1 MRNIFSDKEQTNN
14 LFNQEKNMATKQDIQ
29 DLSNQISAISASLD
43 SVSENLSQYITSMG
57 KNITTGQINAL
68 QAAISILEATNAKL
82 TSANITSLTVSGM
95 SSLATLT
102 ANLATIASDLNV
114 GGNVDINGNIK
125 ASNATFEEITAT
137 TANIANWTVENL
149 TANKITAT
157 EIDVDSIK
165 SNGTVSANNIES
177 TTATIGNLSGNEITA
192 NKVTVSNELSSGLG
206 TFDEV
211 KVENIHWKESVD
223 YPNTTEVYLT
233 VPHFENGTYYLR
245 ANGPTKTLF
254 TVEILNSV
262 DNFFVRWSQALVG
275 YISTMY
281 KIGNDS
287 NAQICI
293 HIKNIENVAFTLEY
307 ATVCATPNVSAP
319 VGSVNPPSAYG
330 TRYPVIY
337 KDGNKFFRLVD
348 LANQGSDHHIL
359 SKVSTNVYDDATF
372 TYTFDGTENVI
383 YYDYIPDQ
391 SLNKNDNVQFN
402 KIVTSESS
410 ATSSDISKD
419 LTVGEKVKLP
429 NIYNGPALTE
439 EEKAALPDDTLLID
453 TNVIS
458 RKTTK
463 AGTVQIKPFVP
474 YDENN
479 VSENRPLV
487 YDQVN
492 DVLKKATGDIDI
504 PGNLTVGGNT
514 KLTGDTFISGDLTV
528 SGTVHSIDQEEIVAD
543 GDTVTLR
550 ANNNLPLATGQVSGI
565 VVNKYNGT
573 DNLTVATGND
583 GTLRVGTAEGTD
595 TTYTNIALN
604 HSDGKYYTYENNTY
618 TLLDPQ
624 PNGNMTSWTGKD
636 VVGGY
641 THYAT
646 AVFTV
651 IDTTTLSPI
660 ATRDEEENMND
671 GGVVVWDSNTT
682 SMKTVPLPTN
692 NAQTLV
698 SKWTEDPN
706 THVIT
711 KGYEWKSNV
720 GVGEHNSIFRGKCL
734 NGNPAT
740 MYPIL
745 PIGNT
750 KNLPGG
756 GYTIEQVLA
765 NISAGNFDDIYIGDY
780 FIDSNN
786 KVYRIAGLD
795 TELNKGNTPLTSHH
809 AVIVTD
815 FALTNMGWNHENT
828 TVGGYQSSDVQAYC
842 DGDGQAAIESVFG
855 AAHVLTVSDVLSK
868 AINATATSPGYPGWQ
883 GVTSDWG
890 WFSHKV
896 RLMSEVEVYGARVW
910 SGSFDIGTA
919 NEQFPLFRLMPQ
931 LATGLRYSYWLSGIV
946 NATIACCVPDF
957 GSARYYATG
966 GDLGVRVRFLVG

>member
-14 LFNQEKNMATKQDIQ
+14 LFNQENNMATKQDIQ

-82 TSANITSLTVSGM
+82 TSANITSLTVSGI
-95 SSLATLT
+95 SSLANLT
-102 ANLATIASDLNV
+102 ADLATISSDLNV
-114 GGNVDINGNIK
+114 GGNITVTGNIK

-157 EIDVDSIK
+157 EIEAGSIK
-165 SNGTVSANNIES
+165 SNGTVSANNVES
-177 TTATIGNLSGNEITA
+177 ATATIGNLSGNEITA
-192 NKVTVSNELSSGLG
+192 DKVTVRNELSSSLG

-245 ANGPTKTLF
+245 ANGPTRTLF

-275 YISTMY
+275 YIATMY
-281 KIGNDS
+281 KTGDGPS
-287 NAQICI
+287 SQICI

-307 ATVCATPNVSAP
+307 ATICATPNVSAP
-319 VGSVNPPSAYG
+319 VGSVNPPSVYG

-348 LANQGSDHHIL
+348 LANQGSDAHIL
-359 SKVSTNVYDDATF
+359 SKVSTNVYDDVTRE
-372 TYTFDGTENVI
+372 YTFDGTENVI
-383 YYDYIPDQ
+383 YYDYLPDQ
-391 SLNKNDNVQFN
+391 SLNKDDNVQFN
-402 KIVTSESS
+402 KINTTESS
-410 ATSSDISKD
+410 AASSDISKG

-439 EEKAALPDDTLLID
+439 EEKAALPDETLLID

-463 AGTVQIKPFVP
+463 ASTVQIKPFVP

-479 VSENRPLV
+479 SSEKRPLV
-487 YDQVN
+487 YDSVN

-504 PGNLTVGGNT
+504 PGNLTVGGNNNVTGNTKINGTLEAGNTKVNGDTNITGNTTIGGTLDVSGET
-514 KLTGDTFISGDLTV
+514 KLTGDTFVSGDLTV

-573 DNLTVATGND
+573 DDLTVATGND

-604 HSDGKYYTYENNTY
+604 HTDGKYYTYENDTY

-651 IDTTTLSPI
+651 IDTKTLSAI
-660 ATRDEEENMND
+660 ATRDEETNMND
-671 GGVVVWDSNTT
+671 GGVVVWDSDTI
-682 SMKTVPLPTN
+682 SMKTLPLPTN
-692 NAQTLV
+692 NAQALV

-720 GVGEHNSIFRGKCL
+720 G
-734 NGNPAT
+734 
-740 MYPIL
+740 
-745 PIGNT
+745 
-750 KNLPGG
+750 GG
-756 GYTIEQVLA
+756 GLA
-765 NISAGNFDDIYIGDY
+765 FVGTRAEYEVAKLIPEGKDGYIGPQTLVTITDEDD
-780 FIDSNN
+780 FIIGEN
-786 KVYRIAGLD
+786 K
-795 TELNKGNTPLTSHH
+795 
-809 AVIVTD
+809 
-815 FALTNMGWNHENT
+815 
-828 TVGGYQSSDVQAYC
+828 
-842 DGDGQAAIESVFG
+842 
-855 AAHVLTVSDVLSK
+855 
-868 AINATATSPGYPGWQ
+868 
-883 GVTSDWG
+883 
-890 WFSHKV
+890 
-896 RLMSEVEVYGARVW
+896 
-910 SGSFDIGTA
+910 
-919 NEQFPLFRLMPQ
+919 
-931 LATGLRYSYWLSGIV
+931 
-946 NATIACCVPDF
+946 
-957 GSARYYATG
+957 
-966 GDLGVRVRFLVG
+966 

>member
-14 LFNQEKNMATKQDIQ
+14 LFNQENNMATKQDIQ

-43 SVSENLSQYITSMG
+43 NVSENLSQYITSMG

-68 QAAISILEATNAKL
+68 QAAISILEATTAKL
-82 TSANITSLTVSGM
+82 TTANITSLTVSGI
-95 SSLATLT
+95 SSLASLT
-102 ANLATIASDLNV
+102 ADLATISSDLTV
-114 GGNVDINGNIK
+114 GGSVDINGDIK

-157 EIDVDSIK
+157 EIEAGSIK
-165 SNGTVSANNIES
+165 SNGTVEANNIES
-177 TTATIGNLSGNEITA
+177 ATATIGNLSGNEITA
-192 NKVTVSNELSSGLG
+192 DKVTVNNELSSGLG

-262 DNFFVRWSQALVG
+262 DNFFVRWSQALAG
-275 YISTMY
+275 YIATMY
-281 KIGNDS
+281 KTGNDQNS
-287 NAQICI
+287 QICI
-293 HIKNIENVAFTLEY
+293 HIKNIENVAFSLEY
-307 ATVCATPNVSAP
+307 ATICATPNVSAP
-319 VGSVNPPSAYG
+319 VGSVNPPSEYG

-348 LANQGSDHHIL
+348 LANQGSDSHIL
-359 SKVSTNVYDDATF
+359 SKVSTNVYDDATL

-391 SLNKNDNVQFN
+391 SLNKGDNVQFN
-402 KIVTSESS
+402 KITTSESS
-410 ATSSDISKD
+410 ATSSNISKD

-463 AGTVQIKPFVP
+463 AGAVQIKPFVP

-479 VSENRPLV
+479 NSENRPLV
-487 YDQVN
+487 YDSVN
-492 DVLKKATGDIDI
+492 DVLKKSTGDIDI
-504 PGNLTVGGNT
+504 SGNLTVGGNNNITGNTTINGTLESGNTTIGGTLDVSGET
-514 KLTGDTFISGDLTV
+514 KLTGDTFVSGDLTV

-573 DNLTVATGND
+573 DDLTVATGND
-583 GTLRVGTAEGTD
+583 GTLRVGTAVGTD
-595 TTYTNIALN
+595 TNYTNIALN
-604 HSDGKYYTYENNTY
+604 HSDGKYYKYENDTY

-624 PNGNMTSWTGKD
+624 PSGNMTSWTGKD

-651 IDTTTLSPI
+651 IDTKTLSAI
-660 ATRDEEENMND
+660 ATRDEETNMND

-682 SMKTVPLPTN
+682 SLKTVPLPTN
-692 NAQTLV
+692 NAQALV
-698 SKWTEDPN
+698 SKWTEDPE

-720 GVGEHNSIFRGKCL
+720 G
-734 NGNPAT
+734 
-740 MYPIL
+740 
-745 PIGNT
+745 
-750 KNLPGG
+750 GG
-756 GYTIEQVLA
+756 GLA
-765 NISAGNFDDIYIGDY
+765 FVGTRAEYEVAKLIPEGKDGYIGPQTLVTITDEDD
-780 FIDSNN
+780 FIT
-786 KVYRIAGLD
+786 G
-795 TELNKGNTPLTSHH
+795 
-809 AVIVTD
+809 
-815 FALTNMGWNHENT
+815 
-828 TVGGYQSSDVQAYC
+828 
-842 DGDGQAAIESVFG
+842 ES
-855 AAHVLTVSDVLSK
+855 K
-868 AINATATSPGYPGWQ
+868 
-883 GVTSDWG
+883 
-890 WFSHKV
+890 
-896 RLMSEVEVYGARVW
+896 
-910 SGSFDIGTA
+910 
-919 NEQFPLFRLMPQ
+919 
-931 LATGLRYSYWLSGIV
+931 
-946 NATIACCVPDF
+946 
-957 GSARYYATG
+957 
-966 GDLGVRVRFLVG
+966 

>member
-14 LFNQEKNMATKQDIQ
+14 LFNQENNMATKQDIQ

-43 SVSENLSQYITSMG
+43 NVSENLSQYIAAMG

-82 TSANITSLTVSGM
+82 TTANITSLTVSGM
-95 SSLATLT
+95 SSLANLT
-102 ANLATIASDLNV
+102 ADLATIASDLSV
-114 GGNVDINGNIK
+114 GGSVDINGDIK

-157 EIDVDSIK
+157 EIEAGSIK

-192 NKVTVSNELSSGLG
+192 NKITVNNELSSDLG
-206 TFDEV
+206 AFDEA
-211 KVENIHWKESVD
+211 KVGNIHWKEYVD

-275 YISTMY
+275 YIATMY
-281 KIGNDS
+281 KIGAGP

-319 VGSVNPPSAYG
+319 VGSVNPPSVYS

-337 KDGNKFFRLVD
+337 GDGNKFFRLVD
-348 LANQGSDHHIL
+348 LANQGSDSHIL
-359 SKVSTNVYDDATF
+359 SKVSTNVYDDATL

-391 SLNKNDNVQFN
+391 SLNKDDNVQFN
-402 KIVTSESS
+402 KITTLESS
-410 ATSSDISKD
+410 ATSSDISES

-463 AGTVQIKPFVP
+463 ASTVQIKPFVP

-487 YDQVN
+487 YDAVN
-492 DVLKKATGDIDI
+492 DVLKKSTGDIDVS
-504 PGNLTVGGNT
+504 GNLTVGENTTITGNTTISGTLEAGNTTVNGTLDVSGNTTLGGTLESGNTTVNGTLDVSGET

-528 SGTVHSIDQEEIVAD
+528 SGTVHSIDQEEVVAD

-573 DNLTVATGND
+573 DDLAIVTDNEGTV
-583 GTLRVGTAEGTD
+583 RVGTGKGTD

-604 HSDGKYYTYENNTY
+604 HSDGKYYTYENDTY
-618 TLLDPQ
+618 TLIDPQ
-624 PNGNMTSWTGKD
+624 PNGNMTSWTGKEEVD
-636 VVGGY
+636 GY

-651 IDTTTLSPI
+651 IEKTSLQPLL
-660 ATRDEEENMND
+660 TREEESDLTD
-671 GGVVVWDSNTT
+671 GAVLVWDAE
-682 SMKTVPLPTN
+682 KTKAIGTIAPTN
-692 NAQTLV
+692 SMQTLV
-698 SKWTEDPN
+698 SKIIDGK
-706 THVIT
+706 IS
-711 KGYEWKSNV
+711 YEW
-720 GVGEHNSIFRGKCL
+720 G
-734 NGNPAT
+734 
-740 MYPIL
+740 
-745 PIGNT
+745 
-750 KNLPGG
+750 
-756 GYTIEQVLA
+756 
-765 NISAGNFDDIYIGDY
+765 SAG
-780 FIDSNN
+780 S
-786 KVYRIAGLD
+786 AGL
-795 TELNKGNTPLTSHH
+795 
-809 AVIVTD
+809 A
-815 FALTNMGWNHENT
+815 F
-828 TVGGYQSSDVQAYC
+828 
-842 DGDGQAAIESVFG
+842 
-855 AAHVLTVSDVLSK
+855 
-868 AINATATSPGYPGWQ
+868 
-883 GVTSDWG
+883 
-890 WFSHKV
+890 
-896 RLMSEVEVYGARVW
+896 
-910 SGSFDIGTA
+910 IGTRA
-919 NEQFPLFRLMPQ
+919 EYEVAKMIPEGN
-931 LATGLRYSYWLSGIV
+931 SGHIPAKAMV
-946 NATIACCVPDF
+946 IITDETDTVK
-957 GSARYYATG
+957 GESK
-966 GDLGVRVRFLVG
+966 

>member
-14 LFNQEKNMATKQDIQ
+14 LFNQENNMATKQDIQ

-43 SVSENLSQYITSMG
+43 NVSENLSQYITAMG

-82 TSANITSLTVSGM
+82 TTANITSLTVSGI
-95 SSLATLT
+95 SSLATLI
-102 ANLATIASDLNV
+102 ADLATISSDLSV
-114 GGNVDINGNIK
+114 GGSVEINGDIK

-149 TANKITAT
+149 TANKINAT
-157 EIDVDSIK
+157 EIEAGSIK
-165 SNGTVSANNIES
+165 SNGTVSADNIES
-177 TTATIGNLSGNEITA
+177 ATATIGNLSGSEIA
-192 NKVTVSNELSSGLG
+192 ADKVTVSNELSSGLG

-211 KVENIHWKESVD
+211 KIENIHWKEYVD
-223 YPNTTEVYLT
+223 YPNTTEIYLT

-254 TVEILNSV
+254 TVEIQNSV
-262 DNFFVRWSQALVG
+262 DNFFVRWSQALAG
-275 YISTMY
+275 YIATMY
-281 KIGNDS
+281 KTGDGPS
-287 NAQICI
+287 SQICI

-307 ATVCATPNVSAP
+307 TTICATPNVSAP
-319 VGSVNPPSAYG
+319 VGSVNPPSVYG

-348 LANQGSDHHIL
+348 LANQGSDSHIL
-359 SKVSTNVYDDATF
+359 SKVSTNVYDDATL

-391 SLNKNDNVQFN
+391 SLNKDDNVQFN
-402 KIVTSESS
+402 KITASESS
-410 ATSSDISKD
+410 ATTSDISES
-419 LTVGEKVKLP
+419 LTVGKKVKLP

-463 AGTVQIKPFVP
+463 ASTVQIKPFVP

-487 YDQVN
+487 YDAVN
-492 DVLKKATGDIDI
+492 DVLKKSTGDIDVS
-504 PGNLTVGGNT
+504 GNLTIGGNT
-514 KLTGDTFISGDLTV
+514 DITGNTTIGGTLEAGNTKINGNTNITGNTTIGGTLDVSGDTKFTGNTFISGDLTV

-573 DNLTVATGND
+573 DDLTVATGND

-604 HSDGKYYTYENNTY
+604 HTDGKYYTYENDTY

-651 IDTTTLSPI
+651 IDTKTLAAI
-660 ATRDEEENMND
+660 ATRDEETNMND
-671 GGVVVWDSNTT
+671 GGVVVWDSNTI
-682 SMKTVPLPTN
+682 SLKTVSLPTN
-692 NAQTLV
+692 NAQALV
-698 SKWTEDPN
+698 SKWTEDPD
-706 THVIT
+706 THIIT

-720 GVGEHNSIFRGKCL
+720 G
-734 NGNPAT
+734 
-740 MYPIL
+740 
-745 PIGNT
+745 
-750 KNLPGG
+750 GG
-756 GYTIEQVLA
+756 GLA
-765 NISAGNFDDIYIGDY
+765 FVGTRAEYEVAKLIPEGKDGYIGPQTLVTITDEDD
-780 FIDSNN
+780 FIT
-786 KVYRIAGLD
+786 G
-795 TELNKGNTPLTSHH
+795 
-809 AVIVTD
+809 
-815 FALTNMGWNHENT
+815 
-828 TVGGYQSSDVQAYC
+828 
-842 DGDGQAAIESVFG
+842 ES
-855 AAHVLTVSDVLSK
+855 K
-868 AINATATSPGYPGWQ
+868 
-883 GVTSDWG
+883 
-890 WFSHKV
+890 
-896 RLMSEVEVYGARVW
+896 
-910 SGSFDIGTA
+910 
-919 NEQFPLFRLMPQ
+919 
-931 LATGLRYSYWLSGIV
+931 
-946 NATIACCVPDF
+946 
-957 GSARYYATG
+957 
-966 GDLGVRVRFLVG
+966 

>member
-14 LFNQEKNMATKQDIQ
+14 LFNQENNMATKQDIQ
-29 DLSNQISAISASLD
+29 DLSNQISVISASLD
-43 SVSENLSQYITSMG
+43 NVSENLSQYITTMG

-68 QAAISILEATNAKL
+68 QAAISILEATTAKL
-82 TSANITSLTVSGM
+82 TTANITSLTVSGM
-95 SSLATLT
+95 SSLANLT
-102 ANLATIASDLNV
+102 ADLATISSDLTV
-114 GGNVDINGNIK
+114 GGNVTITGDVKG
-125 ASNATFEEITAT
+125 ANATFEEITAT

-157 EIDVDSIK
+157 EIEAGSIK
-165 SNGTVSANNIES
+165 SNGTVSADNIKS
-177 TTATIGNLSGNEITA
+177 ATATIGNLSGNEITA
-192 NKVTVSNELSSGLG
+192 DKVTVSNELSSALG

-211 KVENIHWKESVD
+211 KVENIHWKEYVD

-245 ANGPTKTLF
+245 ANGPTRTLF
-254 TVEILNSV
+254 TVEIANSV
-262 DNFFVRWSQALVG
+262 DNFFIRWSQAIAG
-275 YISTMY
+275 YIATMY
-281 KIGNDS
+281 KTGDGP
-287 NAQICI
+287 NAKICI

-307 ATVCATPNVSAP
+307 ATICATPNVSAP
-319 VGSVNPPSAYG
+319 VGSVNPPSVYG

-337 KDGNKFFRLVD
+337 QHGNKFFRLVD
-348 LANQGSDHHIL
+348 LANQGSDSHIL
-359 SKVSTNVYDDATF
+359 SKVSTNVYDDATL
-372 TYTFDGTENVI
+372 TYTFDGTENVT

-391 SLNKNDNVQFN
+391 SLNKDDNVQFN
-402 KIVTSESS
+402 KINTLESS

-463 AGTVQIKPFVP
+463 ASTVQIKPFVP

-492 DVLKKATGDIDI
+492 DVLKKSTGDIDI
-504 PGNLTVGGNT
+504 PGNLTVGGNNNITGNTTINGTLEVGNTKVNGNTDITGKTTIGGTLDVSGET
-514 KLTGDTFISGDLTV
+514 KLTGNTFISGDLTV

-573 DNLTVATGND
+573 DDLTVATGND

-595 TTYTNIALN
+595 TNYTNIALN
-604 HSDGKYYTYENNTY
+604 HTDGKYYTYENDTY

-624 PNGNMTSWTGKD
+624 PNGNMTSWTGKN

-660 ATRDEEENMND
+660 ATRDEEANMND
-671 GGVVVWDSNTT
+671 GGVVVWDSDTT
-682 SMKTVPLPTN
+682 SLKTVHLPTN
-692 NAQTLV
+692 NAQALV
-698 SKWTEDPN
+698 SKWTEDPE

-720 GVGEHNSIFRGKCL
+720 G
-734 NGNPAT
+734 
-740 MYPIL
+740 
-745 PIGNT
+745 
-750 KNLPGG
+750 GG
-756 GYTIEQVLA
+756 GLA
-765 NISAGNFDDIYIGDY
+765 FVGTRAEYEVAKLIPEGKDGYIGPQTLVTITDEDD
-780 FIDSNN
+780 FI
-786 KVYRIAGLD
+786 
-795 TELNKGNTPLTSHH
+795 
-809 AVIVTD
+809 
-815 FALTNMGWNHENT
+815 
-828 TVGGYQSSDVQAYC
+828 
-842 DGDGQAAIESVFG
+842 
-855 AAHVLTVSDVLSK
+855 
-868 AINATATSPGYPGWQ
+868 
-883 GVTSDWG
+883 
-890 WFSHKV
+890 
-896 RLMSEVEVYGARVW
+896 
-910 SGSFDIGTA
+910 
-919 NEQFPLFRLMPQ
+919 
-931 LATGLRYSYWLSGIV
+931 TGEIK
-946 NATIACCVPDF
+946 
-957 GSARYYATG
+957 
-966 GDLGVRVRFLVG
+966 

>member
-14 LFNQEKNMATKQDIQ
+14 LFNQENNMATKQDIQ

-43 SVSENLSQYITSMG
+43 NVSENLSQYITAMG

-82 TSANITSLTVSGM
+82 TTANITSLTVSGM

-102 ANLATIASDLNV
+102 ADLATIASDLSV
-114 GGNVDINGNIK
+114 GGSVDINGDIK

-157 EIDVDSIK
+157 EIEAGSIK
-165 SNGTVSANNIES
+165 SNGTVSADNIES
-177 TTATIGNLSGNEITA
+177 ATATIGNLSGTEITA
-192 NKVTVSNELSSGLG
+192 DKVTVNNELSSGLG

-211 KVENIHWKESVD
+211 KIENIHWKEYVD

-262 DNFFVRWSQALVG
+262 DNFFVRWSQALAG
-275 YISTMY
+275 YIATMY
-281 KIGNDS
+281 KIGNDQNS
-287 NAQICI
+287 QICI

-307 ATVCATPNVSAP
+307 ATICATPNVAAP
-319 VGSVNPPSAYG
+319 VGSVNPPSVYG

-348 LANQGSDHHIL
+348 LANQGSDSHIL
-359 SKVSTNVYDDATF
+359 SKVSTNVYDDATL

-391 SLNKNDNVQFN
+391 SLNKDDNVQFN
-402 KIVTSESS
+402 KITTSESS
-410 ATSSDISKD
+410 ATSSDISKS

-463 AGTVQIKPFVP
+463 ASTVQIKPFVP

-487 YDQVN
+487 YDAVN
-492 DVLKKATGDIDI
+492 DVLKKSTGDIDVS
-504 PGNLTVGGNT
+504 GNLTVGGNNKITGNTTINGTLEAGNTKVNGDTNITGKTTIGGTLDVSGDT
-514 KLTGDTFISGDLTV
+514 KLTGNTFISGDLTV
-528 SGTVHSIDQEEIVAD
+528 SGTVHSIDQEEVVAE
-543 GDTVTLR
+543 GDTITLR
-550 ANNNLPLATGQVSGI
+550 ANNNLPLASGQVSGI
-565 VVNKYNGT
+565 VVNKYNGS
-573 DNLTVATGND
+573 DDLTVATGND
-583 GTLRVGTAEGTD
+583 GTLRVGTARGTG
-595 TTYTNIALN
+595 TEYTNIALK
-604 HSDGKYYTYENNTY
+604 HFDGKYYTFENGVY

-624 PNGNMTSWTGKD
+624 PSGNMTAWTGKEEVED
-636 VVGGY
+636 Y

-646 AVFTV
+646 ATFTV
-651 IDTTTLSPI
+651 VDTTTLSPI
-660 ATRDEEENMND
+660 ATRDEETNMND
-671 GGVVVWDSNTT
+671 GGVVVWDGTST

-692 NAQTLV
+692 NAQALV

-720 GVGEHNSIFRGKCL
+720 G
-734 NGNPAT
+734 
-740 MYPIL
+740 
-745 PIGNT
+745 
-750 KNLPGG
+750 GG
-756 GYTIEQVLA
+756 GLAFVGTRAEYEVAKLIPEGQDGYIAPQTLVTITDE
-765 NISAGNFDDIYIGDY
+765 DD
-780 FIDSNN
+780 FIT
-786 KVYRIAGLD
+786 G
-795 TELNKGNTPLTSHH
+795 
-809 AVIVTD
+809 
-815 FALTNMGWNHENT
+815 
-828 TVGGYQSSDVQAYC
+828 
-842 DGDGQAAIESVFG
+842 ES
-855 AAHVLTVSDVLSK
+855 K
-868 AINATATSPGYPGWQ
+868 
-883 GVTSDWG
+883 
-890 WFSHKV
+890 
-896 RLMSEVEVYGARVW
+896 
-910 SGSFDIGTA
+910 
-919 NEQFPLFRLMPQ
+919 
-931 LATGLRYSYWLSGIV
+931 
-946 NATIACCVPDF
+946 
-957 GSARYYATG
+957 
-966 GDLGVRVRFLVG
+966 

>member
-14 LFNQEKNMATKQDIQ
+14 LFNQENNMATKQDIQ

-43 SVSENLSQYITSMG
+43 NVSENLSQYITAMG

-82 TSANITSLTVSGM
+82 TTTNITSLTVSGM

-102 ANLATIASDLNV
+102 ADLATISSDLSV
-114 GGNVDINGNIK
+114 GGSVEINGDIK

-149 TANKITAT
+149 TANKITA
-157 EIDVDSIK
+157 D
-165 SNGTVSANNIES
+165 
-177 TTATIGNLSGNEITA
+177 
-192 NKVTVSNELSSGLG
+192 KVTVNNELSSGLG

-211 KVENIHWKESVD
+211 KIENIHWKEYID

-254 TVEILNSV
+254 TVEIQNSV
-262 DNFFVRWSQALVG
+262 DNFFIRWSQALAG

-281 KIGNDS
+281 KIGNDQNS
-287 NAQICI
+287 QICI

-307 ATVCATPNVSAP
+307 ATICATPNVSAP
-319 VGSVNPPSAYG
+319 VGSVNPPSVYG

-348 LANQGSDHHIL
+348 LANQGSDSHIL
-359 SKVSTNVYDDATF
+359 SKVSTNVYDDATL

-402 KIVTSESS
+402 KITASESS
-410 ATSSDISKD
+410 ATSSDISKS

-463 AGTVQIKPFVP
+463 SSTVQIKPFVP

-487 YDQVN
+487 YDAVN
-492 DVLKKATGDIDI
+492 DVLKKSTGDIDI
-504 PGNLTVGGNT
+504 SGNLTVGENTKITGNTTIDGTLEAGNTKVNGTLDVSGNTTLGGTLDVSGDT
-514 KLTGDTFISGDLTV
+514 KLTGNTFISGDLTV
-528 SGTVHSIDQEEIVAD
+528 SGTVRSIDQEEIVAD

-573 DNLTVATGND
+573 DDLAIVTDNEGTV
-583 GTLRVGTAEGTD
+583 RVGTGKGTD

-604 HSDGKYYTYENNTY
+604 HTDGKYYTYENDTY
-618 TLLDPQ
+618 TLIDPQ
-624 PNGNMTSWTGKD
+624 PNGNMTSWTGKEE
-636 VVGGY
+636 VENY

-651 IDTTTLSPI
+651 IEKTSLQPLL
-660 ATRDEEENMND
+660 TREEESDLTD
-671 GGVVVWDSNTT
+671 GAVLVWDAE
-682 SMKTVPLPTN
+682 KTKAVGTIAPTN
-692 NAQTLV
+692 SMQTLV
-698 SKWTEDPN
+698 SKIIDGK
-706 THVIT
+706 IS
-711 KGYEWKSNV
+711 YEW
-720 GVGEHNSIFRGKCL
+720 G
-734 NGNPAT
+734 
-740 MYPIL
+740 
-745 PIGNT
+745 
-750 KNLPGG
+750 
-756 GYTIEQVLA
+756 
-765 NISAGNFDDIYIGDY
+765 SAG
-780 FIDSNN
+780 S
-786 KVYRIAGLD
+786 AGL
-795 TELNKGNTPLTSHH
+795 
-809 AVIVTD
+809 A
-815 FALTNMGWNHENT
+815 F
-828 TVGGYQSSDVQAYC
+828 
-842 DGDGQAAIESVFG
+842 
-855 AAHVLTVSDVLSK
+855 
-868 AINATATSPGYPGWQ
+868 
-883 GVTSDWG
+883 
-890 WFSHKV
+890 
-896 RLMSEVEVYGARVW
+896 
-910 SGSFDIGTA
+910 IGTRA
-919 NEQFPLFRLMPQ
+919 EYEVAKMIPEGNEGHIPSR
-931 LATGLRYSYWLSGIV
+931 A
-946 NATIACCVPDF
+946 
-957 GSARYYATG
+957 
-966 GDLGVRVRFLVG
+966 LVILLDETDTVKGEMK

>member
-14 LFNQEKNMATKQDIQ
+14 LFNQENNMATKQDIQ

-43 SVSENLSQYITSMG
+43 NVSENLSQYIAAMG

-82 TSANITSLTVSGM
+82 TTANITSLTVSGI

-102 ANLATIASDLNV
+102 ADLATISSDLNV
-114 GGNVDINGNIK
+114 GGNATVTGDVKG
-125 ASNATFEEITAT
+125 ANATFDEITAT

-157 EIDVDSIK
+157 EIEAGSIK
-165 SNGTVSANNIES
+165 SNGAVSANNIES
-177 TTATIGNLSGNEITA
+177 ATATIGNLSGNEITA
-192 NKVTVSNELSSGLG
+192 DKVTVSNELSSALG

-254 TVEILNSV
+254 TVEIQNSV
-262 DNFFVRWSQALVG
+262 DNFFVRWSQAIAG
-275 YISTMY
+275 YIATMY
-281 KIGNDS
+281 KLGNDQNS
-287 NAQICI
+287 QICI

-307 ATVCATPNVSAP
+307 ATICATPNVSAP
-319 VGSVNPPSAYG
+319 VGSVNPPSVYA

-348 LANQGSDHHIL
+348 LANQGSDSHIL
-359 SKVSTNVYDDATF
+359 SKVSTNVYDDATL
-372 TYTFDGTENVI
+372 TYTFDGTENVT
-383 YYDYIPDQ
+383 YKDYIPDQ

-402 KIVTSESS
+402 KITTSKSS
-410 ATSSDISKD
+410 VTSSDISKY

-429 NIYNGPALTE
+429 NIYNGHALTE

-463 AGTVQIKPFVP
+463 ASTVQIKPLVP

-479 VSENRPLV
+479 SSENRPLV
-487 YDQVN
+487 YDAVN
-492 DVLKKATGDIDI
+492 DVLKKATGDIDVS
-504 PGNLTVGGNT
+504 GNLTVGGNNNITGNTTISGTLETGNTTINGTLDVSGNT

-573 DNLTVATGND
+573 DDLAIVTDNEGTV
-583 GTLRVGTAEGTD
+583 RVGTGKGTD

-604 HSDGKYYTYENNTY
+604 HSDGKYYKYENDTY

-624 PNGNMTSWTGKD
+624 PNGNMTSWTGKN

-651 IDTTTLSPI
+651 IEKTSLQPLL
-660 ATRDEEENMND
+660 TREEESDLTD
-671 GGVVVWDSNTT
+671 GAVLVWNAE
-682 SMKTVPLPTN
+682 KTKAVGTIAPTN
-692 NAQTLV
+692 SMQTLI
-698 SKWTEDPN
+698 SK
-706 THVIT
+706 IT
-711 KGYEWKSNV
+711 DGKITYEWGSAGSAGLAFIGTRAEYEVAKMIT
-720 GVGEHNSIFRGKCL
+720 E
-734 NGNPAT
+734 GNPGHI
-740 MYPIL
+740 PNHSLVIL
-745 PIGNT
+745 TDETDTIKGET
-750 KNLPGG
+750 K
-756 GYTIEQVLA
+756 
-765 NISAGNFDDIYIGDY
+765 
-780 FIDSNN
+780 
-786 KVYRIAGLD
+786 
-795 TELNKGNTPLTSHH
+795 
-809 AVIVTD
+809 
-815 FALTNMGWNHENT
+815 
-828 TVGGYQSSDVQAYC
+828 
-842 DGDGQAAIESVFG
+842 
-855 AAHVLTVSDVLSK
+855 
-868 AINATATSPGYPGWQ
+868 
-883 GVTSDWG
+883 
-890 WFSHKV
+890 
-896 RLMSEVEVYGARVW
+896 
-910 SGSFDIGTA
+910 
-919 NEQFPLFRLMPQ
+919 
-931 LATGLRYSYWLSGIV
+931 
-946 NATIACCVPDF
+946 
-957 GSARYYATG
+957 
-966 GDLGVRVRFLVG
+966 

>member
-14 LFNQEKNMATKQDIQ
+14 LFNQDNNMATKQDIQ
-29 DLSNQISAISASLD
+29 DLSTQISAISASLD

-82 TSANITSLTVSGM
+82 TSAKITSLTVSGM

-102 ANLATIASDLNV
+102 ADLATIASDLTV
-114 GGNVDINGNIK
+114 GGSVEITGDVKG
-125 ASNATFEEITAT
+125 ANATFEEITAT

-157 EIDVDSIK
+157 EIEAGSIK
-165 SNGTVSANNIES
+165 SNGIVSADNIES
-177 TTATIGNLSGNEITA
+177 ATATIGNLSGNEITA
-192 NKVTVSNELSSGLG
+192 DKVTVSNELSSALG

-254 TVEILNSV
+254 TVEIQNSV
-262 DNFFVRWSQALVG
+262 DNFFVRWSQAIAG
-275 YISTMY
+275 YIATMY
-281 KIGNDS
+281 KTGNGL
-287 NAQICI
+287 NAQICV
-293 HIKNIENVAFTLEY
+293 HIKNIENVAFSLEY
-307 ATVCATPNVSAP
+307 ATICATPNVSAP
-319 VGSVNPPSAYG
+319 VGSVNPPSVYH

-348 LANQGSDHHIL
+348 LANQGSDSHIL
-359 SKVSTNVYDDATF
+359 SKVSTNVYDDATL

-402 KIVTSESS
+402 KITTSESS

-439 EEKAALPDDTLLID
+439 DEKAALPDDTLLID

-463 AGTVQIKPFVP
+463 ASTVQIKPFVP

-479 VSENRPLV
+479 GSENRPLV
-487 YDQVN
+487 YDSVN
-492 DVLKKATGDIDI
+492 DVLKKATGDIDL
-504 PGNLTVGGNT
+504 PGNLTVSGNNNITGNTTLGGTLDVSGET
-514 KLTGDTFISGDLTV
+514 KLTGNTFISGDLTV

-573 DNLTVATGND
+573 DDLAIVTDNEGTV
-583 GTLRVGTAEGTD
+583 RVGTGKGTD

-604 HSDGKYYTYENNTY
+604 HSDGKYYTYENDTY

-624 PNGNMTSWTGKD
+624 PNGSMTSWTGKN
-636 VVGGY
+636 VVDGY

-651 IDTTTLSPI
+651 IEKTSLQPLL
-660 ATRDEEENMND
+660 TREEENNLTD
-671 GGVVVWDSNTT
+671 GAVLVWNAE
-682 SMKTVPLPTN
+682 KTKAIGTIAPTN
-692 NAQTLV
+692 SMQTLV
-698 SKWTEDPN
+698 SK
-706 THVIT
+706 IT
-711 KGYEWKSNV
+711 DGKISYEW
-720 GVGEHNSIFRGKCL
+720 G
-734 NGNPAT
+734 
-740 MYPIL
+740 
-745 PIGNT
+745 
-750 KNLPGG
+750 
-756 GYTIEQVLA
+756 
-765 NISAGNFDDIYIGDY
+765 SAG
-780 FIDSNN
+780 S
-786 KVYRIAGLD
+786 AGL
-795 TELNKGNTPLTSHH
+795 
-809 AVIVTD
+809 A
-815 FALTNMGWNHENT
+815 F
-828 TVGGYQSSDVQAYC
+828 
-842 DGDGQAAIESVFG
+842 
-855 AAHVLTVSDVLSK
+855 
-868 AINATATSPGYPGWQ
+868 
-883 GVTSDWG
+883 
-890 WFSHKV
+890 
-896 RLMSEVEVYGARVW
+896 
-910 SGSFDIGTA
+910 IGTRAEYEVAKMITEGNEGHIPA
-919 NEQFPLFRLMPQ
+919 NAMVIITDEDD
-931 LATGLRYSYWLSGIV
+931 TV
-946 NATIACCVPDF
+946 K
-957 GSARYYATG
+957 
-966 GDLGVRVRFLVG
+966 GDIK

>member
-14 LFNQEKNMATKQDIQ
+14 LFNQENNMATKQDIQ

-43 SVSENLSQYITSMG
+43 NVSENLSQYIAAMG

-82 TSANITSLTVSGM
+82 TTANITSLTVSGM
-95 SSLATLT
+95 SSLASLT
-102 ANLATIASDLNV
+102 ADLATIASDLSV
-114 GGNVDINGNIK
+114 GGSVDINGDIK

-157 EIDVDSIK
+157 EIEAGSIK
-165 SNGTVSANNIES
+165 SNGTVSADNIES
-177 TTATIGNLSGNEITA
+177 ATATIGNLSGTEITSD
-192 NKVTVSNELSSGLG
+192 KVTVNNEISSGLG

-211 KVENIHWKESVD
+211 KVENIHWKEYVD

-254 TVEILNSV
+254 TVEIQNSV

-275 YISTMY
+275 YIATMY
-281 KIGNDS
+281 KIGDGPNS
-287 NAQICI
+287 QICI

-307 ATVCATPNVSAP
+307 ATICATPNVSAP
-319 VGSVNPPSAYG
+319 IGSVNPPSVYG

-348 LANQGSDHHIL
+348 LANQGSDSHIL
-359 SKVSTNVYDDATF
+359 SKVSTNVYDDATL

-391 SLNKNDNVQFN
+391 SLNKDDNVQFN
-402 KIVTSESS
+402 KITTSESS
-410 ATSSDISKD
+410 ATTSDISKS

-463 AGTVQIKPFVP
+463 ASTVQIKPFVP

-479 VSENRPLV
+479 ESENRPLV
-487 YDQVN
+487 YDAVN
-492 DVLKKATGDIDI
+492 DVLKKSTGDIDI
-504 PGNLTVGGNT
+504 SGNLTVGGNNNITGNTTIDGTLEAGNTKVNGNTNITGNTTIGGTLDVSGDT
-514 KLTGDTFISGDLTV
+514 KLTGNTFISGDLTV

-573 DNLTVATGND
+573 DDLTVATGND

-595 TTYTNIALN
+595 TQYTNIALN
-604 HSDGKYYTYENNTY
+604 HSDGKYYTYENDTY

-651 IDTTTLSPI
+651 IDTKTLAAI
-660 ATRDEEENMND
+660 ATRDEETNMND

-682 SMKTVPLPTN
+682 SLKTVPLPTN
-692 NAQTLV
+692 NAQALV
-698 SKWTEDPN
+698 SKWTEDPD

-720 GVGEHNSIFRGKCL
+720 G
-734 NGNPAT
+734 
-740 MYPIL
+740 
-745 PIGNT
+745 
-750 KNLPGG
+750 GG
-756 GYTIEQVLA
+756 GLA
-765 NISAGNFDDIYIGDY
+765 FVGTRAEYEVAKLIPEGKEGYIGPQTLVTITDEDD
-780 FIDSNN
+780 FIT
-786 KVYRIAGLD
+786 G
-795 TELNKGNTPLTSHH
+795 
-809 AVIVTD
+809 
-815 FALTNMGWNHENT
+815 
-828 TVGGYQSSDVQAYC
+828 DV
-842 DGDGQAAIESVFG
+842 
-855 AAHVLTVSDVLSK
+855 K
-868 AINATATSPGYPGWQ
+868 
-883 GVTSDWG
+883 
-890 WFSHKV
+890 
-896 RLMSEVEVYGARVW
+896 
-910 SGSFDIGTA
+910 
-919 NEQFPLFRLMPQ
+919 
-931 LATGLRYSYWLSGIV
+931 
-946 NATIACCVPDF
+946 
-957 GSARYYATG
+957 
-966 GDLGVRVRFLVG
+966 

>member
-14 LFNQEKNMATKQDIQ
+14 LFNQENNMATKQDIQ

-43 SVSENLSQYITSMG
+43 NVSENLSQYITAMG

-82 TSANITSLTVSGM
+82 TTANITSLTVSGM
-95 SSLATLT
+95 SSLASLT
-102 ANLATIASDLNV
+102 ADLATISSDLSV
-114 GGNVDINGNIK
+114 GGSVEINGDIK

-149 TANKITAT
+149 TANKVNAT
-157 EIDVDSIK
+157 EIEAGSIK
-165 SNGTVSANNIES
+165 SNGTVSADNIES
-177 TTATIGNLSGNEITA
+177 ATATIGNLSGNEITA
-192 NKVTVSNELSSGLG
+192 DKVTVSNELSSGLG

-211 KVENIHWKESVD
+211 KIENIHWKEYVD

-254 TVEILNSV
+254 TVEIQNSV
-262 DNFFVRWSQALVG
+262 DNFFVRWSQALAG
-275 YISTMY
+275 YIATMY
-281 KIGNDS
+281 KIGDYQ

-307 ATVCATPNVSAP
+307 ATICATPNVSAP
-319 VGSVNPPSAYG
+319 IGSVNPPSVYG

-337 KDGNKFFRLVD
+337 GNGNKFFRLVD
-348 LANQGSDHHIL
+348 LANQGSDSHIL
-359 SKVSTNVYDDATF
+359 SKVSTNVYDDATL

-402 KIVTSESS
+402 KINISESS
-410 ATSSDISKD
+410 ATSSDISKS

-463 AGTVQIKPFVP
+463 ASTVQIKPFVP

-487 YDQVN
+487 YDAVN
-492 DVLKKATGDIDI
+492 DVLKKSTGNIDVS
-504 PGNLTVGGNT
+504 GNLTVGENTTITGNTTIGGTLEAGNTKVNGDTNITGKTTIGGTLDVSGDT
-514 KLTGDTFISGDLTV
+514 KLTGNTFISGDLTV

-573 DNLTVATGND
+573 DDLTVATGND

-604 HSDGKYYTYENNTY
+604 HSDGKYYTYENDTY
-618 TLLDPQ
+618 TLIDPQ

-651 IDTTTLSPI
+651 IDTKTLAAI
-660 ATRDEEENMND
+660 ATRDEETNMND
-671 GGVVVWDSNTT
+671 GGVVVWDSNTI
-682 SMKTVPLPTN
+682 SLKTVSLPTN
-692 NAQTLV
+692 NAQALV
-698 SKWTEDPN
+698 SKWTEDPD

-720 GVGEHNSIFRGKCL
+720 G
-734 NGNPAT
+734 
-740 MYPIL
+740 
-745 PIGNT
+745 
-750 KNLPGG
+750 GG
-756 GYTIEQVLA
+756 GLA
-765 NISAGNFDDIYIGDY
+765 FVGTRAEYEVAKLIPEGKDGYIGPQTLVTITDEDD
-780 FIDSNN
+780 FIT
-786 KVYRIAGLD
+786 G
-795 TELNKGNTPLTSHH
+795 
-809 AVIVTD
+809 
-815 FALTNMGWNHENT
+815 
-828 TVGGYQSSDVQAYC
+828 
-842 DGDGQAAIESVFG
+842 ES
-855 AAHVLTVSDVLSK
+855 K
-868 AINATATSPGYPGWQ
+868 
-883 GVTSDWG
+883 
-890 WFSHKV
+890 
-896 RLMSEVEVYGARVW
+896 
-910 SGSFDIGTA
+910 
-919 NEQFPLFRLMPQ
+919 
-931 LATGLRYSYWLSGIV
+931 
-946 NATIACCVPDF
+946 
-957 GSARYYATG
+957 
-966 GDLGVRVRFLVG
+966 

>member
-14 LFNQEKNMATKQDIQ
+14 LFNQENNMATKQDIQ

-43 SVSENLSQYITSMG
+43 NVSENLSQYITSMG

-82 TSANITSLTVSGM
+82 TTANITSLTVSGM
-95 SSLATLT
+95 SSLASLT
-102 ANLATIASDLNV
+102 ADLATISSDLSV
-114 GGNVDINGNIK
+114 GGNATITGDVK
-125 ASNATFEEITAT
+125 ASNATFEKITAT

-157 EIDVDSIK
+157 EIEAGSIK
-165 SNGTVSANNIES
+165 SNGIVSANNVES

-192 NKVTVSNELSSGLG
+192 DKVTVSNELSSGLG

-254 TVEILNSV
+254 TVEIQNSV
-262 DNFFVRWSQALVG
+262 DNFFVRWSQAIAG
-275 YISTMY
+275 YIATMY
-281 KIGNDS
+281 KIGKGPS
-287 NAQICI
+287 SQICI

-307 ATVCATPNVSAP
+307 ATICATSNVSAP
-319 VGSVNPPSAYG
+319 VGSVNPPSVYS

-337 KDGNKFFRLVD
+337 QHGNKFFRLVD
-348 LANQGSDHHIL
+348 LANQGSDSHIL
-359 SKVSTNVYDDATF
+359 SKVSTNVYDDATL
-372 TYTFDGTENVI
+372 TYTFDGTENVT

-402 KIVTSESS
+402 KINTSESS

-419 LTVGEKVKLP
+419 LTVGEKAKLP

-463 AGTVQIKPFVP
+463 ASTVQIKPLVP

-479 VSENRPLV
+479 NSENRPLV
-487 YDQVN
+487 YDSVN
-492 DVLKKATGDIDI
+492 DVLKKSTGDIDVS
-504 PGNLTVGGNT
+504 GNLTVAGNTNITGNTKIDGTLEAGNTKVNGDTNITGNTTIGGTLDVSGET
-514 KLTGDTFISGDLTV
+514 KLTGNTFVSGDLTV

-573 DNLTVATGND
+573 DDLTVATGND
-583 GTLRVGTAEGTD
+583 GTLRVGTAKGTD

-604 HSDGKYYTYENNTY
+604 HSDGKYYTYENDTY

-660 ATRDEEENMND
+660 ATRDEEANMND
-671 GGVVVWDSNTT
+671 GGVIVWNSDAT
-682 SMKTVPLPTN
+682 SLKTLPLPTN
-692 NAQTLV
+692 NAQALV
-698 SKWTEDPN
+698 SKWTEDPT

-720 GVGEHNSIFRGKCL
+720 G
-734 NGNPAT
+734 
-740 MYPIL
+740 
-745 PIGNT
+745 
-750 KNLPGG
+750 GG
-756 GYTIEQVLA
+756 GLA
-765 NISAGNFDDIYIGDY
+765 FVGTRAEYEVAKLIPEGKDGYIGPQTLVTITDEDD
-780 FIDSNN
+780 FI
-786 KVYRIAGLD
+786 
-795 TELNKGNTPLTSHH
+795 
-809 AVIVTD
+809 
-815 FALTNMGWNHENT
+815 
-828 TVGGYQSSDVQAYC
+828 
-842 DGDGQAAIESVFG
+842 
-855 AAHVLTVSDVLSK
+855 
-868 AINATATSPGYPGWQ
+868 
-883 GVTSDWG
+883 
-890 WFSHKV
+890 
-896 RLMSEVEVYGARVW
+896 
-910 SGSFDIGTA
+910 
-919 NEQFPLFRLMPQ
+919 
-931 LATGLRYSYWLSGIV
+931 TGEIK
-946 NATIACCVPDF
+946 
-957 GSARYYATG
+957 
-966 GDLGVRVRFLVG
+966 